1 MRTTNSAA
9 KTFPDQIRSFDEECA
24 AIAAKAGF
32 ELARERIET
41 IPNQIVVIAGVESGA
56 RARRPPKKK
65 LTARVGRQRVVVHAR
80 THKNEARE
88 LISRT
93 KRVDVVVKRSQVC
106 VSSHEAI

>member
-24 AIAAKAGF
+24 AIAAKAGL

-41 IPNQIVVIAGVESGA
+41 IPNQVVVIAGVESGA
-56 RARRPPKKK
+56 RARRPPKKE

-80 THKNEARE
+80 THGNEASE
-88 LISRT
+88 LISRA
-93 KRVDVVVKRSQVC
+93 K
-106 VSSHEAI
+106 